1 MPGFDKAVKLTT
13 TANNQGLNQTV
24 SVVAGNTY
32 TVSCYAK
39 SASGQPVLQIYD
51 GSGYPSVIMKSEHVG
66 KNQWVKL
73 FFTFPA
79 KTSTARIEIGKT
91 GGGTLGT
98 YWFTGIKLEEGDKT
112 TGWTPA
118 NEDAEGLIGK
128 VVTPNGDIKALDI
141 ASSMSVTPGAIDM
154 VSRNINLK
162 GKVTFS
168 DFASGWALDS
178 AGNKISNSNQPGYD
192 PANPLYLDMDGN
204 YRPLSDEKNF
214 MSNLFTKDDTTG
226 VTVIDGNYIKTG
238 TIQAKYANFRD
249 VQVYNDAGEQTFRI
263 DTNGNL
269 STSGTS
275 QSIGY
280 ESQKKVGRLMLMDL
294 LNSMLLH
301 SVEILN

>member
-1 MPGFDKAVKLTT
+1 
-13 TANNQGLNQTV
+13 
-24 SVVAGNTY
+24 
-32 TVSCYAK
+32 
-39 SASGQPVLQIYD
+39 
-51 GSGYPSVIMKSEHVG
+51 
-66 KNQWVKL
+66 
-73 FFTFPA
+73 
-79 KTSTARIEIGKT
+79 
-91 GGGTLGT
+91 
-98 YWFTGIKLEEGDKT
+98 
-112 TGWTPA
+112 
-118 NEDAEGLIGK
+118 
-128 VVTPNGDIKALDI
+128 
-141 ASSMSVTPGAIDM
+141 MSVTPGAIDM